1 MYALIHI
8 ACLFLFSKW
17 TQTELKVTGKN
28 IAHSLKKIL
37 DSSTQDNIR
46 WYKKNEDYIL
56 KAGYTF
62 ALSPVHTSR
71 ELRKWTEF
79 PCVTIGE

>member
-46 WYKKNEDYIL
+46 
-56 KAGYTF
+56 
-62 ALSPVHTSR
+62 
-71 ELRKWTEF
+71 
-79 PCVTIGE
+79 